1 MVIGTRI
8 GKLELTLL
16 YGVLSTARSWE
27 GLMVINL
34 TFSTTPYSNQPEL
47 DFKSYSMYWSSV

>member
-16 YGVLSTARSWE
+16 YGVLSTDRML
-27 GLMVINL
+27 GG
-34 TFSTTPYSNQPEL
+34 SNG
-47 DFKSYSMYWSSV
+47 D